1 MTRAMAVSRII
12 RAAPL
17 LPQELR
23 RRHMRNFRPA
33 LSLPIR
39 HLVTAALAALSV
51 TSVAAAPNAPASATS
66 GTNAPVSTNAPI
78 VNSIAKNLP
87 VEITV
92 NEVPGWRKGYT
103 LFVLP
108 GQTITLATHVPDGS
122 AYRWSGDGRFVL
134 PGQNRPRAATS
145 GGAGSV
151 LPAGS
156 PVVWKAPNAVGG
168 SLLVLR
174 TATADGWTEAARV
187 DVQVMAPFEALADG
201 LLDGYRIGRYP
212 GQPKN
217 AASKSLADY
226 THPVGFL
233 KLPEKSDAPIKVS
246 PRFFLHDF
254 VCKQDG
260 EGDRYVA
267 LRPELLQMLEAIV
280 DKVEDMG
287 FRCSLVDHDGGTVQL
302 ASMGG
307 APRGS
312 SGIAP
317 PAPGRPLLIMSG
329 YRTPA
334 YNRSLGNVKLSRHQF
349 GDASDIIV
357 DSDGDQVMDDLNHD
371 GRLNGQDAITLA
383 SWIEEIWQDEEFAGR
398 PGGLG
403 VYNAEGEHGPFVHVD
418 MRGVKARWSGNGLKW
433 SASEDKDAHDSPELE
448 AKPAAKSSGR
458 TKTRKNAAR

>member
-1 MTRAMAVSRII
+1 
-12 RAAPL
+12 
-17 LPQELR
+17 
-23 RRHMRNFRPA
+23 MRNYRPA
-33 LSLPIR
+33 LSQSFR
-39 HLVTAALAALSV
+39 HFVTAALAALSV
-51 TSVAAAPNAPASATS
+51 TSVAAAPYAPASATPV
-66 GTNAPVSTNAPI
+66 TPDPLVAPAVNNVPVS
-78 VNSIAKNLP
+78 
-87 VEITV
+87 ITV
-92 NEVPGWRKGYT
+92 DEVPGWRQGYT

-108 GQTITLATHVPDGS
+108 GQTITLATRMPDGS
-122 AYRWSGDGRFVL
+122 AYRWSGDGEFVL
-134 PGQNRPRAATS
+134 PGVARSRAATS
-145 GGAGSV
+145 GGAGTI

-156 PVVWKAPNAVGG
+156 PVVWKAPKGVGG

-174 TATADGWTEAARV
+174 TATADGWVESARI

-201 LLDGYRIGRYP
+201 LLAGYRIGRYP
-212 GQPKN
+212 AQPKKKTVDQN
-217 AASKSLADY
+217 LADY

-233 KLPEKSDAPIKVS
+233 KLPEKSAAPIKVS

-280 DKVEDMG
+280 DRVESEG
-287 FRCSLVDHDGGTVQL
+287 FRCSLLDHDGGTVQL
-302 ASMGG
+302 ASFNE
-307 APRGS
+307 GS
-312 SGIAP
+312 SNIAP
-317 PAPGRPLLIMSG
+317 SAPGRPLLIMSG

-383 SWIEEIWQDEEFAGR
+383 SWINEIWQTEQFAGR

-418 MRGVKARWSGNGLKW
+418 MRGVKARWSGNGLRW
-433 SASEDKDAHDSPELE
+433 AEAEDKDAHDTPEPG
-448 AKPAAKSSGR
+448 ATAAAPKS
-458 TKTRKNAAR
+458 TKTKARKNVVR

>member
-1 MTRAMAVSRII
+1 
-12 RAAPL
+12 
-17 LPQELR
+17 
-23 RRHMRNFRPA
+23 MRNFRPH

-39 HLVTAALAALSV
+39 HFVTAVLAALSV
-51 TSVAAAPNAPASATS
+51 TSVAAAPHAPASATDV
-66 GTNAPVSTNAPI
+66 TNANRVTSSPV
-78 VNSIAKNLP
+78 VNNRP
-87 VEITV
+87 VTV
-92 NEVPGWRKGYT
+92 AVDEVPAWRPGYT

-134 PGQNRPRAATS
+134 PDGNRPRAASS
-145 GGAGSV
+145 GGAGTV

-174 TATADGWTEAARV
+174 TATADGWSEAARI

-212 GQPKN
+212 AQPKKARN
-217 AASKSLADY
+217 TQSLADY

-233 KLPEKSDAPIKVS
+233 KLPEKSEAPIKVS

-280 DKVEDMG
+280 DRVESEG
-287 FRCSLVDHDGGTVQL
+287 FRCSLLDHDGGTVQL

-307 APRGS
+307 TPRS
-312 SGIAP
+312 NIAP
-317 PAPGRPLLIMSG
+317 PAPGRPLIIMSG

-357 DSDGDQVMDDLNHD
+357 DSDGDQVMDDLNRD
-371 GRLNGQDAITLA
+371 GRINGQDAITLA
-383 SWIEEIWQDEEFAGR
+383 SWIEEIWQGENFASR

-418 MRGVKARWSGNGLKW
+418 MRGVRARWGGNGLKW
-433 SASEDKDAHDSPELE
+433 SEAEDRDAHAGAETGPAPGTAAR
-448 AKPAAKSSGR
+448 AKPA
-458 TKTRKNAAR
+458 RKNSAR